1 MYISRSVHGCDP
13 LTLTSAVPT
22 PSEAALIRLASIAA
36 QVEELLAPDSPLN
49 KAPVGLK
56 TVKNDRRR
64 VMEGILVLLAD
75 SEVRNYLG
83 EMERLGLLPVK
94 R

>member
-1 MYISRSVHGCDP
+1 MSSEDVSRAGN
-13 LTLTSAVPT
+13 LPT
-22 PSEAALIRLASIAA
+22 PSDAALIRLAGIATR
-36 QVEELLAPDSPLN
+36 VEELLALDNPLD

-56 TVKNDRRR
+56 TIKNDRRR
-64 VMEGILVLLAD
+64 AMEAIMVLLAD

-83 EMERLGLLPVK
+83 ELERLGLLPVK